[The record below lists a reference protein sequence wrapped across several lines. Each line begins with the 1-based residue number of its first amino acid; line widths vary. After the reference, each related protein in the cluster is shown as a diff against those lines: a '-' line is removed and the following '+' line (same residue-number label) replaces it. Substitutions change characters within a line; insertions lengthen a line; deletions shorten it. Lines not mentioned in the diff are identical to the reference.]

1 MSVAPSYEK
10 YPIVGE
16 VFTENDKTYVN
27 INKNGVLKK
36 VRWYPP
42 KVTHDNIMDFNA
54 YQVYGFA
61 PDGFIT
67 LLIGDEEDVTSWCM
81 HNAYG
86 IARCTVITGWY
97 LPCDSHYTD
106 FPDNIQTI
114 KIFWSEISPNSYKLD
129 NFDKFKDVVNK
140 HKYANIKSNSHYQ
153 GTVGKWLEKE
163 VTIVKNIETESNYGK
178 AHIHIMEDKNENVY
192 VWITATKN
200 WKENETHYLK
210 MKVKA
215 HHNEQGIEQ
224 TIVYYCK
231 EI

>member
-106 FPDNIQTI
+106 FPDNIKTI

-129 NFDKFKDVVNK
+129 NFDKFK
-140 HKYANIKSNSHYQ
+140 
-153 GTVGKWLEKE
+153 

-178 AHIHIMEDKNENVY
+178 AHIHVMEDENENVY

-215 HHNEQGIEQ
+215 HHNEQGVEQ